1 MSGEFDYPCPRCQ
14 VGSCQ
19 RSLAPYLSV
28 HDDMLIS
35 VPDMPIW
42 TCDICGYHEFEREAV
57 SRLETLMKQGASEV
71 RRKSAKVKSP
81 ESRTTRRVKS

>member
-19 RSLAPYLSV
+19 RSRAPYLRI

-42 TCDICGYHEFEREAV
+42 TCDFCGYHEFEQEGISWLDTQLR
-57 SRLETLMKQGASEV
+57 QGASDV
-71 RRKSAKVKSP
+71 RRKPAKIKPV
-81 ESRTTRRVKS
+81 ESRTTRRPKP